1 MGLSKIVAAATGAVV
16 LAGGGTFLA
25 LNHSDGA
32 APTHVSTHVTT
43 PATTVAASAPATQ
56 PLPSAVDVTK
66 SILDLTQQL
75 QQAAQNGGQPQALT
89 PDQVNALL
97 QAQLAQLGLKS

>member
-1 MGLSKIVAAATGAVV
+1 MGLSKVVAAATGAVV
-16 LAGGGTFLA
+16 LAGGGTFFA
-25 LNHSDGA
+25 LHHSDDT
-32 APTHVSTHVTT
+32 APKHASTHVTT
-43 PATTVAASAPATQ
+43 PATTPPAAQ

-75 QQAAQNGGQPQALT
+75 QQAATNGGQPQALT